1 MDSAAKLLLPGI
13 DYFQVVF
20 TMPDKLSSLAL
31 GNRREIFDLL
41 FRSAWHALK
50 QVIEDEQQFEAAA
63 SMILHLWN
71 QHLESHIHLHA
82 FVPSGGPSLT
92 VGRPTADASCRSE
105 CSDESS
111 LKVAGEWKT
120 ARPPVHLRQD
130 RLWLVD
136 ADELRLAF
144 RTEFLKGLHSLHRR
158 DKLKLTGEWEFLRQT
173 AAFEVW
179 LEPLE
184 EKAWVTFIQAPP
196 EHSSPEHVLR
206 YLARYLTGGP
216 ISDRRLLRHEDG
228 RVTFLARTGTTH
240 GGSDE
245 TEAVEVSGAEFVRRW
260 SLFIF
265 PKGYTKTRRY
275 GGFSNYHRKRYLLE
289 CSELLSVV
297 ADKPVAPDVTESAEY
312 DGERRCPHC
321 ETPLLC
327 VSATEKSSWC
337 DVMRSSSRPGW
348 YDDG

>member
-20 TMPDKLSSLAL
+20 TMPGKLSSLAL
-31 GNRREIFDLL
+31 GNRREMFDLL
-41 FRSAWHALK
+41 FRSAWRALK

-92 VGRPTADASCRSE
+92 TP
-105 CSDESS
+105 
-111 LKVAGEWKT
+111 GEWTT
-120 ARPPVHLRQD
+120 ARPPAHLRQD
-130 RLWLVD
+130 RLWLAN
-136 ADELRLAF
+136 ADKLRLAF
-144 RTEFLKGLHSLHRR
+144 RTEFLKGLRSLHRR
-158 DKLKLTGEWEFLRQT
+158 GKLKLTGEWGFLRQT

-179 LEPLE
+179 LKPLE
-184 EKAWVTFIQAPP
+184 EKPWVTFIQAPP
-196 EHSSPEHVLR
+196 ENSSPEHVLR

-275 GGFSNYHRKRYLLE
+275 GGYSNHHRKRYMAE
-289 CSELLSVV
+289 CRELLSSSETT
-297 ADKPVAPDVTESAEY
+297 ADGPSTAAADDATAEHRCSQCESLMVCTS
-312 DGERRCPHC
+312 RR
-321 ETPLLC
+321 
-327 VSATEKSSWC
+327 
-337 DVMRSSSRPGW
+337 DRPGWAVVMHGTARPIW

>member
-20 TMPDKLSSLAL
+20 TMPGKLSSLAL
-31 GNRREIFDLL
+31 GNRREMFDLL
-41 FRSAWHALK
+41 FRSAWRALK
-50 QVIEDEQQFEAAA
+50 LVIEDEQHFEAAA
-63 SMILHLWN
+63 SMMLHLWN

-92 VGRPTADASCRSE
+92 TP
-105 CSDESS
+105 
-111 LKVAGEWKT
+111 GEWTT

-144 RTEFLKGLHSLHRR
+144 RTEFLKGLRSLHRR
-158 DKLKLTGEWEFLRQT
+158 DKLQLTGDWEFLRQK

-179 LEPLE
+179 LERLE
-184 EKAWVTFIQAPP
+184 EKPWVTFIQAPP

-245 TEAVEVSGAEFVRRW
+245 TEAVDVSGAEFVRRW

-275 GGFSNYHRKRYLLE
+275 GGYSNHHRKRYMAE
-289 CSELLSVV
+289 CRELRSISETST
-297 ADKPVAPDVTESAEY
+297 DDPSSAATDDAAAEP
-312 DGERRCPHC
+312 RCPQC
-321 ETPLLC
+321 ETLLLC

-337 DVMRSSSRPGW
+337 DVMRSSFRPGW

>member
-158 DKLKLTGEWEFLRQT
+158 DKLKLTGEWRIST
-173 AAFEVW
+173 SDGG
-179 LEPLE
+179 
-184 EKAWVTFIQAPP
+184 
-196 EHSSPEHVLR
+196 SSKSGWNHWKRKRGSRLSR
-206 YLARYLTGGP
+206 H
-216 ISDRRLLRHEDG
+216 RRNILLRNMCC
-228 RVTFLARTGTTH
+228 VI
-240 GGSDE
+240 
-245 TEAVEVSGAEFVRRW
+245 W
-260 SLFIF
+260 
-265 PKGYTKTRRY
+265 
-275 GGFSNYHRKRYLLE
+275 
-289 CSELLSVV
+289 
-297 ADKPVAPDVTESAEY
+297 PVI
-312 DGERRCPHC
+312 
-321 ETPLLC
+321 
-327 VSATEKSSWC
+327 
-337 DVMRSSSRPGW
+337 
-348 YDDG
+348 

>member
-111 LKVAGEWKT
+111 LKVPGEWKT

-173 AAFEVW
+173 EEFEVW

-184 EKAWVTFIQAPP
+184 EKTWVTFIQAPP

-216 ISDRRLLRHEDG
+216 ISDRRLLRHERRQGDVFSAH
-228 RVTFLARTGTTH
+228 RDDSRRQRRN
-240 GGSDE
+240 GS
-245 TEAVEVSGAEFVRRW
+245 SG
-260 SLFIF
+260 SLRCGI
-265 PKGYTKTRRY
+265 RAALESVH
-275 GGFSNYHRKRYLLE
+275 FSERLHEDPSLWRFQQFHRKRYLLE

>member
-20 TMPDKLSSLAL
+20 TMPGKLSSLAL
-31 GNRREIFDLL
+31 GNRREMFDLL
-41 FRSAWHALK
+41 FRSAWRALK

-92 VGRPTADASCRSE
+92 MP
-105 CSDESS
+105 
-111 LKVAGEWKT
+111 GEWTT

-144 RTEFLKGLHSLHRR
+144 RTEFLKGLRSLHRR

-173 AAFEVW
+173 AEFEVW

-184 EKAWVTFIQAPP
+184 DKSWVTFIQAPP

-216 ISDRRLLRHEDG
+216 ISDRRLLHHEDG

-275 GGFSNYHRKRYLLE
+275 GGYSNYHRKRYLLD
-289 CSELLSVV
+289 CAELLSVV

-321 ETPLLC
+321 ETILLC

-337 DVMRSSSRPGW
+337 DVMRSSVRPGW